1 MRRMGLHIIALVIF
15 LIQIG
20 GCSGGTSIWSSEQ
33 NMDSARHWNI
43 LANDVANRINNE
55 LVRKKMFS
63 TTVHVRHSC
72 GTPNN
77 CGQSDTYPFDEGFY
91 DLLTSQLVNFGVHTL
106 ASPEHADLFVDYKVQ
121 VVYHAGEWQTW
132 SWPKPGVL
140 TALAAGITVLRD
152 APWALVAGAATFDV
166 FRANYRDAGQYEV
179 IITTSIARGDLYLI
193 RYSDIYT
200 VPNNEFW
207 QYRKSTPAPEIRL
220 SGPSMTMPVDRSR
233 KAASL

>member
-1 MRRMGLHIIALVIF
+1 
-15 LIQIG
+15 
-20 GCSGGTSIWSSEQ
+20 
-33 NMDSARHWNI
+33 
-43 LANDVANRINNE
+43 
-55 LVRKKMFS
+55 
-63 TTVHVRHSC
+63 
-72 GTPNN
+72 
-77 CGQSDTYPFDEGFY
+77 
-91 DLLTSQLVNFGVHTL
+91 
-106 ASPEHADLFVDYKVQ
+106 ADLFVDYKVQ

-132 SWPKPGVL
+132 NWPKPGVL

-179 IITTSIARGDLYLI
+179 IITTSIARENLFLI

-200 VPNNEFW
+200 IPNNEFW

-220 SGPSMTMPVDRSR
+220 TGPSTTTPVERGR